1 MFTVNKG
8 SGVETGL
15 KRLTISAVTFGAQS
29 TRFDLECQFI
39 DTPHELKGAITYNT
53 DLFDAITIQRLVEN
67 FEVLL
72 TGIAENP
79 DRPLSTLP
87 LLTPDED
94 RCLLSEWN
102 RIATTYWPE
111 KSAHALFEEQV
122 VRAPENVAAL
132 YGDTTLNHRELNI
145 HANKLAHYL
154 RSVGVGPEVQVAIC
168 LERSLNELVA
178 VLGIMKAGG
187 VYVPPVPYPAERLA
201 FMIED
206 SRTRCY

>member
-8 SGVETGL
+8 SGSKLDLPG
-15 KRLTISAVTFGAQS
+15 LTIGAVTFGAQS

-72 TGIAENP
+72 TSIAENP

-102 RIATTYWPE
+102 RIATLIGLKNRHTPCL
-111 KSAHALFEEQV
+111 KSRLC
-122 VRAPENVAAL
+122 AP
-132 YGDTTLNHRELNI
+132 RECGRI
-145 HANKLAHYL
+145 VWRYDA
-154 RSVGVGPEVQVAIC
+154 
-168 LERSLNELVA
+168 
-178 VLGIMKAGG
+178 
-187 VYVPPVPYPAERLA
+187 
-201 FMIED
+201 
-206 SRTRCY
+206 